1 MPDGVSTHQVYVTLP
16 RAAVTAE
23 TTDVTFVVTDASTG
37 EVTRAD
43 TVFRGPR
50 R

>member
-1 MPDGVSTHQVYVTLP
+1 MSTHQVYVTLP

-23 TTDVTFVVTDASTG
+23 AMGVTFVVTDASTG